1 MKFNRKLGFI
11 LHDVINTKQQTI
23 IESIKDISEW
33 ENMQREYSVLGY
45 RIDLYF
51 RDYKLAVE
59 VDELDMMIEI
69 IIMRHKN
76 KKAIEKDLGRK
87 LIRINPDK
95 QNFNE
100 RKAINEIYRHIEK
113 LTKESAENSTKK
125 SLIDEI
131 SRRLFKLIS

>member
-1 MKFNRKLGFI
+1 
-11 LHDVINTKQQTI
+11 
-23 IESIKDISEW
+23 
-33 ENMQREYSVLGY
+33 
-45 RIDLYF
+45 
-51 RDYKLAVE
+51 
-59 VDELDMMIEI
+59 MMIEI
-69 IIMRHKN
+69 MIMRHKK

-100 RKAINEIYRHIEK
+100 RKTINEIYRHIEK

-131 SRRLFKLIS
+131 FRRVLEL

>member
-1 MKFNRKLGFI
+1 
-11 LHDVINTKQQTI
+11 
-23 IESIKDISEW
+23 
-33 ENMQREYSVLGY
+33 MQREYSVLGY

-69 IIMRHKN
+69 IIMRHKK

-87 LIRINPDK
+87 LIRTNPDK